1 MASAEP
7 QPPSSAQPPSTTK
20 EPTILTTIR
29 TTIDANIP
37 SSIDRASAEYLH
49 PALQAYQDA
58 IDELEV
64 WSVQTQSKIEGIEMQ
79 LPTVVHEYNGERRAK
94 LEERLRVLTQER
106 EELRLVRVS
115 LVGDYEDVERR
126 LGALP
131 N

>member
-1 MASAEP
+1 
-7 QPPSSAQPPSTTK
+7 
-20 EPTILTTIR
+20 
-29 TTIDANIP
+29 
-37 SSIDRASAEYLH
+37 
-49 PALQAYQDA
+49 
-58 IDELEV
+58 V